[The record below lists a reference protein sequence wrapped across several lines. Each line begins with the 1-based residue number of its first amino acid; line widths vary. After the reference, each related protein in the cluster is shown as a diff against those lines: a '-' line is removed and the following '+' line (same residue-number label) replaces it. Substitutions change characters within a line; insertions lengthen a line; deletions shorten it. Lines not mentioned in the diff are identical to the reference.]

1 MLIEKA
7 WSGAGAQPAVGDG
20 RQPLGTG
27 VIGWSNTT
35 RNTNCPAD
43 QPITPVPSGWPG
55 GRPTPAP
62 DQAIAISQKN
72 GAPGGTPSHHS
83 R

>member
-20 RQPLGTG
+20 RQSLGTG

-35 RNTNCPAD
+35 RNPIGPAD
-43 QPITPVPSGWPG
+43 QPITPVPSG
-55 GRPTPAP
+55 
-62 DQAIAISQKN
+62 
-72 GAPGGTPSHHS
+72 
-83 R
+83 